1 MAPAPSHREAEPSEH
16 DDSIFRRPTERFLG
30 LAEDGIYAAVGALLL
45 VAAVVVFA
53 VSIVNLATDAGDGV
67 LPAVEHL
74 LDNLLLT
81 FILLELSAGV
91 RATVVSRKLVAE
103 PFLVAGIIG
112 AIKEIIVVSLALGDE
127 ATREPEKF
135 RQAMIEIGVLGGLVL
150 VLSAA
155 ALLSRRKEREPEED

>member
-1 MAPAPSHREAEPSEH
+1 MSKPPAHRDAELPER
-16 DDSIFRRPTERFLG
+16 DDAVFRRPVERFLS
-30 LAEDGIYAAVGALLL
+30 LAEDGIYAVVGTLLL
-45 VAAVVVFA
+45 LAAVVVFM
-53 VSIVNLATDAGDGV
+53 VSVVDLAREADDGV
-67 LPAVEHL
+67 LEAVKHL
-74 LDNLLLT
+74 LDSLLLT

-112 AIKEIIVVSLALGDE
+112 AIKEIIVVTVTAGGE
-127 ATREPEKF
+127 ATEDPDKF
-135 RQAMIEIGVLGGLVL
+135 GRSMVEVGVLGGLVL